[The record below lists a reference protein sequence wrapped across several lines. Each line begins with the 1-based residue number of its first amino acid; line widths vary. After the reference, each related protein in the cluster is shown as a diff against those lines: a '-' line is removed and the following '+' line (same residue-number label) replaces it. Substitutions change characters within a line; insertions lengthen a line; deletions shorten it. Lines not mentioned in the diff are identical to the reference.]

1 MYVLFPTDNQP
12 EGGLLARVALSNT
25 TVPITSGNYQQ
36 LKEFL
41 VEGKGSSTS
50 LPLLYS
56 MNRLERPMAPTRS
69 HFYGEFDFSQL
80 VHQTQPLMIHKVMYH
95 KWQRLRA
102 PGTCVPP

>member
-12 EGGLLARVALSNT
+12 EGGLLGKVVSNT
-25 TVPITSGNYQQ
+25 TVPKTPGNYQQ

-41 VEGKGSSTS
+41 GEVKASSTS

-69 HFYGEFDFSQL
+69 HFYGEFDFSQ
-80 VHQTQPLMIHKVMYH
+80 VAHQTQPN
-95 KWQRLRA
+95 
-102 PGTCVPP
+102 